1 MALLRFCAGLLG
13 VVGFALASGCADGP
27 TSVLVTIDGPSSV
40 TSVDLEVSLA
50 TGSRVSR
57 TLPLGVD
64 GKTLPGR
71 VVIELPELVTQV
83 TVRASALVD
92 GAPRSDEKT
101 VTSRLHRQIT
111 LSLQLGESQP
121 DLSIDPSADLFGAD
135 FVGQPPL
142 DFSGAPPSD
151 LNGVAT
157 VEVAIGMY
165 GGGGDHDDVGPD
177 ARFETN
183 NALAVVG
190 NIAYVAEYWSGNL
203 RTIDLTTRAVSRL
216 PLMRA
221 SDGAPTRLPTPT
233 GAAYDG
239 NGFLYLAS
247 YSSHTINKIELATGK
262 VTRVVGLLDSAGA
275 EDGDA
280 TVARFNNPAFL
291 TFDAS
296 GDLWVAD
303 RGNNRLRKIALA
315 GTPTVSTPSVANSLD
330 MGAPPSFAAL
340 GGMRISGNTMYVAD
354 DGGVVKVDLST
365 TPLLATQFVGKNKLQ
380 NASDLEL
387 VGTDLYV
394 SDSNL
399 NNVWRFPLANPASGV
414 FVAGGNTFAAQT
426 LDGTATAARFQNPC
440 CVVAV
445 GTTTLYVAEPYTLRK
460 LTLGTNV
467 VETIAG
473 RGANAGSTD
482 TPPRLN
488 RPDSIYYDGNDALY
502 ITDAG
507 GNRVRKWTLSTKTL
521 STVAGSGDYDWA
533 DGQGIAADI
542 YNPTGITGDA
552 AGNLYVSDSGN
563 SCIRKID
570 SAGNV
575 TTIVG
580 HPKVDGAAPATDNMN
595 GADVYLG
602 SPAGLA
608 FDGNQTL
615 YLADIGNDVVL
626 SISLADSTY
635 KTSVFAGDR
644 TMAGHVDATGKAARF
659 EGPRGIAYDGTHQRL
674 YVTDINSDTLRRI
687 DIATRAVTTISGIT
701 YNPFTSNIPAGD
713 NGSLSGTRH
722 NSPTAVLVLPGG
734 DAVLVSNA
742 DGHTIQRLDLTG
754 DKSSSPIG
762 VAMEGFVRPGP
773 LPARIQEPVG
783 LAKVGSVLYFVSR
796 NEHVVLTAT
805 GVLP

>member
-1 MALLRFCAGLLG
+1 MALLRSCAGLLG
-13 VVGFALASGCADGP
+13 VVLGVALASGCADGP
-27 TSVLVTIDGPSSV
+27 TSVLVTIEGPPSV
-40 TSVDLEVSLA
+40 TSVDLEVTLA
-50 TGSRVSR
+50 TGARVAR

-71 VVIELPELVTQV
+71 VVIELPDLVTQV
-83 TVRASALVD
+83 TVHVSAIVD
-92 GAPRSDEKT
+92 GSPRSDEKI
-101 VTSRLHRQIT
+101 VTSKLHRQIALT
-111 LSLQLGESQP
+111 LTLGDAQP
-121 DLSIDPSADLFGAD
+121 DLSIDPLADLFGAD
-135 FVGQPPL
+135 FSGQPSPDL
-142 DFSGAPPSD
+142 SGP
-151 LNGVAT
+151 NGGDGGAV

-190 NIAYVAEYWSGNL
+190 NVAYLAEYWSGNL
-203 RTIDLTTRAVSRL
+203 RTIDLTTRAVGRL
-216 PLMRA
+216 ALVRA
-221 SDGAPTRLPTPT
+221 SDAAETRLPTPT

-247 YSSHTINKIELATGK
+247 YSSHTIHKVELATGK
-262 VTRVVGLLDSAGA
+262 VSRVVGLLDSAGA
-275 EDGDA
+275 DDGDA
-280 TVARFNNPAFL
+280 TVARFDNPAFL
-291 TFDAS
+291 AFDS
-296 GDLWVAD
+296 TGNLWVAD
-303 RGNNRLRKIALA
+303 RGNKRLRKIALA
-315 GTPTVSTPSVANSLD
+315 GTPTVSTPALANSLD
-330 MGAPPSFAAL
+330 MGAPPAFNTL
-340 GGMRISGNTMYVAD
+340 GGMRISGTTMYVAD
-354 DGGVVKVDLST
+354 EGGVVKVDLTT
-365 TPLLATQFVGKNKLQ
+365 TPLLATQFVAKNKLQ

-394 SDSNL
+394 SDSAI
-399 NNVWRFPLANPASGV
+399 NNVWKFPLANPASGV
-414 FVAGGNTFAAQT
+414 FIAGGNTYAAQT

-440 CVVAV
+440 CLVAV
-445 GTTTLYVAEPYTLRK
+445 GASTLYIAEPYTLRK
-460 LTLGTNV
+460 MTLGTNV

-473 RGANAGSTD
+473 RGVNADSTN

-488 RPDSIYYDGNDALY
+488 RPDSLYYDGSDALY
-502 ITDAG
+502 ITDSS

-533 DGQGIAADI
+533 DGQGIAAHI
-542 YNPTGITGDA
+542 YGPTGITGDA

-570 SAGNV
+570 AAGNV

-580 HPKVDGAAPATDNMN
+580 HPQVEGAAPATDNMN

-602 SPAGLA
+602 NPAGLA

-615 YLADIGNDVVL
+615 YLADLGNNVVL

-635 KTSVFAGDR
+635 KTSVFAGNAA
-644 TMAGHVDATGKAARF
+644 MSGHADATGKAARF
-659 EGPRGIAYDGTHQRL
+659 EGPRGLAYDSVHQRL

-687 DIATRAVTTISGIT
+687 DIASRAVTTVSGIT
-701 YNPFTSNIPAGD
+701 YSPFTSNIPAGD

-722 NSPTAVLVLPGG
+722 NSPTAALVIPGG
-734 DAVLVSNA
+734 DGLLVSNA

-754 DKSSSPIG
+754 DKSSTPIG
-762 VAMEGFVRPGP
+762 VAMEGFVKPGP

-783 LAKVGSVLYFVSR
+783 LARVGSVLYFVSR